1 MVLLAAI
8 SLLQTVNKAAAA
20 ERLLAAHAELNA
32 RGLARLTALGDE
44 AFPPILRA
52 YQRESTRIDSH
63 GLPSGWSP
71 DRRPELRTYDALFE
85 ALKQVSSPKRGSELL
100 AALQHAPQQYFI
112 RNDLMRLVKE
122 FGAPKEVVPYFLAC
136 LRPPHPDSIVPVY
149 YLADSTDP
157 RAVKFMLE
165 RLGDPLASRETRE
178 LAYVNLARTDGY
190 EGAWVVFRARLKPK
204 GSLRLPKTDA
214 EQVVAAAFEA
224 RFHFV
229 ENNTAATFVM
239 PAEVPPF
246 ALAGWNGP
254 LTWKAAPDPTS
265 AEICL
270 VPRTPSASNW
280 EEKFISW
287 DPGHAGAKVS
297 IKTLAGPRLA
307 VFEYT
312 LKKFAFGWVVIRAFQ
327 TATS

>member
-1 MVLLAAI
+1 MLVLAAI
-8 SLLQTVNKAAAA
+8 ALLQTVNKAAIA
-20 ERLLAAHAELNA
+20 EHLLAQHAELNGP
-32 RGLARLTALGDE
+32 GLARLAALGDE

-52 YQRESTRIDSH
+52 YLREGNRVARQV
-63 GLPSGWSP
+63 PRP
-71 DRRPELRTYDALFE
+71 DLGPYFALRKALE
-85 ALKQVSSPKRGSELL
+85 QVSSLKRGKDLL
-100 AALQHAPQQYFI
+100 AALEHASSGNYV
-112 RNDLMRLVKE
+112 RNDLMSLVRQ
-122 FGAPKEVVPYFLAC
+122 FSAPKEVVPYFLAC

-157 RAVKFMLE
+157 RAIKFMLE
-165 RLGDPLASRETRE
+165 RLGDAWADRETRE
-178 LAYVNLARTDGY
+178 LAYLNLARTDGA
-190 EGAWVVFRARLKPK
+190 EGARVVFRARLKPK
-204 GSLRLPKTDA
+204 GPLRLSKTDA

-254 LTWKAAPDPTS
+254 LTWKASPDPKC

-287 DPGHAGAKVS
+287 DPGHVAAKVS
-297 IKTLAGPRLA
+297 IETIAGPRLA